1 MRHGKKTKR
10 FDMSKEER
18 RSLFA
23 NLSVQLIKHGR
34 IETTLAKAKALRGYF
49 EPLVTKAKN
58 GTLHD
63 RRLVAGYLRDENAV
77 KKLFSELAPL
87 YKERKGGYTRVLKL
101 GFRKGDNAPT
111 AFIEVVDKEKV
122 YKSEEPKAEEKK
134 AKKEKSP
141 KAEKAE
147 KPKKEKKEAKA

>member
-23 NLSVQLIKHGR
+23 NLCVQLIKYGR

-63 RRLVAGYLRDENAV
+63 RRLVAGYLRDAAAV
-77 KKLFSELAPL
+77 KKLFAELAPL

-111 AFIEVVDKEKV
+111 AFIELVDKEKI
-122 YKSEEPKAEEKK
+122 YKTEDVKNEDNK
-134 AKKEKSP
+134 AKKEKTQ
-141 KAEKAE
+141 KNEKAD
-147 KPKKEKKEAKA
+147 KAKKETKA